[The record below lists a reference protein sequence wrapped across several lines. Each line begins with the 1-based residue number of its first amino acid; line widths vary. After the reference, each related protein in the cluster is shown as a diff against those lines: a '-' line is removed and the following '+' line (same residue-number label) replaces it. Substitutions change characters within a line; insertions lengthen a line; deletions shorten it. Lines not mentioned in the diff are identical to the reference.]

1 MERNQGQI
9 MPADS
14 GFATPVIDPE
24 FPLKER
30 TGEVEG
36 ELNGMFDSTYFD
48 NWLRSNKVSSTAM
61 KKTKHSICPHPFSPS

>member
-1 MERNQGQI
+1 MILINCLFRLLPVKMQIDRINNLKGILERNQGQK

-24 FPLKER
+24 IPLMER

-48 NWLRSNKVSSTAM
+48 N
-61 KKTKHSICPHPFSPS
+61 